1 MLYQEVDKQLSWLL
15 QYAPSRLTGTGSCVF
30 AGFSSKEEAQQVL
43 EKLPD
48 TVSAFVA
55 KGKNISPL
63 YETLAN
69 YRLAHTQ
76 SI

>member
-30 AGFSSKEEAQQVL
+30 AEFSSKKDAQNVL
-43 EKLPD
+43 ETLSD
-48 TVSAFVA
+48 NVSAFVA
-55 KGKNISPL
+55 KGRNLSPL
-63 YETLAN
+63 HETLAK
-69 YRLAHTQ
+69 YRLAHKQ